1 VHPDGVWVKSG
12 ARPGDAVFLTKPLGT
27 GLVLARKEGLD
38 EAARW
43 MTALNDRAADVLR
56 PFSPNAVTDVTG
68 FGLLGHAHETAA
80 RSGVRIRLQASSL
93 PALEGAL
100 EAARAGIRTGGD
112 PRNRDF
118 AGPHVTSDGV
128 PDDVLALA
136 YDAQT
141 AGGLL
146 ITLPA
151 EKTLSLEAEFE
162 RAGLFLA
169 RVGLVEAGA
178 GVVLEP

>member
-1 VHPDGVWVKSG
+1 VWIKSG

-27 GLVLARKEGLD
+27 GLVLAAKGDLA

-43 MTALNDRAADVLR
+43 MTTLNDRTAEVLR

-68 FGLLGHAHETAA
+68 FGLLGHAHETAHH
-80 RSGVRIRLQASSL
+80 SGVRIRLEASAL
-93 PALEGAL
+93 PALDDAL
-100 EAARAGIRTGGD
+100 EAARDGIRTGGD

-118 AGPHVTSDGV
+118 AGPHVSSDGV
-128 PDDVLALA
+128 SDEVLALA

-146 ITLPA
+146 VTLPA
-151 EKTLSLEAEFE
+151 EKALSLETEFE

-169 RVGLVEAGA
+169 RVGAVEEGA